1 MSSTDSRRVSLI
13 TGADRGIGLAL
24 AHRLADAGHAL
35 ILHSNETEGLNK
47 AVADAGWS
55 SDQVLTATHDV
66 ADAES
71 VAAAVA
77 AGVERF
83 GRIDDLL
90 NVAGVAYYGGI
101 LDTDLETWEK
111 TLRVNLTGYFLMSR
125 EVLPHM
131 KAAGRGTIV
140 NMSSIWGK
148 RGAPPGAMLAYA
160 VSKFGIEGL
169 TKCLIEEARP
179 WGVKVSSIVLDK
191 VDTGFRDNMRPHI
204 DYSAEQRARM
214 LSADDVVDATVA
226 VLNSSGRAHPSSIEL
241 DAWLWA

>member
-1 MSSTDSRRVSLI
+1 MSAENRRVSLI

-35 ILHSNETEGLNK
+35 ILHSNEGEGLAK
-47 AVADAGWS
+47 AVAEAGWTE
-55 SDQVLTATHDV
+55 DQVITASHDV
-66 ADAES
+66 ADVEAVDAA

-77 AGVERF
+77 RF
-83 GRIDDLL
+83 GKIDDLL
-90 NVAGVAYYGGI
+90 NVAGVAYFGGV
-101 LDTDLETWEK
+101 LTTDLEIWER
-111 TLRVNLTGYFLMSR
+111 TLRTNLTGYFLMSR
-125 EVLPHM
+125 AVLPHM
-131 KAAGRGTIV
+131 KDAGTGTIV

-148 RGAPPGAMLAYA
+148 RGAPAGAMFAYA

-191 VDTGFRDNMRPHI
+191 VDTGFRDNMLPHI
-204 DYSAEQRARM
+204 DYTPEQRARM
-214 LSADDVVDATVA
+214 LSADDVVDATMA
-226 VLNSSGRAHPSSIEL
+226 ILNSSGRAHPSTIEL